1 MIYATV
7 NMTVGDYESTCDQK
21 IVLYRGDKN
30 VEIRFVI
37 KANRFTVLD
46 STYAQL
52 IITRPSSSSIFS
64 EPAAIQ
70 NDTVILVISEEM
82 IDELTEIGEHAFQ
95 IRLYDDTMNARVT
108 LPPCEGGIIIHEPI
122 AIENAGEVGV
132 ATVGYALVREA
143 DTTEE
148 TFDENGDYNLT
159 IWNNGDI
166 ITDAKLNKIEDA
178 IFTVNNKVE
187 NVEIP
192 EVNLTSYATIK
203 YVDDE
208 ISTIELTPGPKGPK
222 GDTGEQGIQ
231 GPKGDKGDTGE
242 QGIQGPKGDK
252 GDKGDKGEN
261 ANLYVGTDE
270 PTDGNSVLWIDID
283 DTEED
288 NIATEEYVD
297 RAMAGITLGKHTD
310 GLIYIFVDGMPRG
323 IGVDMGTSG
332 DIIGTVD
339 SNNNI
344 VLTGELADGI
354 YTIVYEGADG
364 EQTTIGGFT
373 VGQVAELFV
382 PATCTLNSRLSSS
395 GTSSSQNGTFLTDY
409 IDIGDL
415 APGGSRTILFSGFQI
430 QMGRSGSPYTGI
442 EMYDSSKGRIGK
454 DDTGYNAPIEYDES
468 GTKTFK
474 ATVNNTSTSK
484 TVRYIRIYGH
494 LGEEYSIQGTTA
506 LTSTDQLANCS
517 LILGQ

>member
-7 NMTVGDYESTCDQK
+7 NMTVGDYESICDQK

-37 KANRFTVLD
+37 KSNRFTVLN

-70 NDTVILVISEEM
+70 NDTVVLVITEEM
-82 IDELTEIGEHAFQ
+82 IDELNEIGEHTFQ

-108 LPPCEGGIIIHEPI
+108 LPPCDGGIIIHEPI

-143 DTTEE
+143 DITEE
-148 TFDENGDYNLT
+148 TFDEDGNYNLT
-159 IWNNGDI
+159 TWANGDL
-166 ITDAKLNKIEDA
+166 ITESKMNKIEDA
-178 IFTVNNKVE
+178 IYTVNSKVE

-192 EVNLTSYATIK
+192 DVSIYAT
-203 YVDDE
+203 
-208 ISTIELTPGPKGPK
+208 T
-222 GDTGEQGIQ
+222 
-231 GPKGDKGDTGE
+231 
-242 QGIQGPKGDK
+242 
-252 GDKGDKGEN
+252 
-261 ANLYVGTDE
+261 
-270 PTDGNSVLWIDID
+270 
-283 DTEED
+283 
-288 NIATEEYVD
+288 EYVD

-344 VLTGELADGI
+344 VLTGELTDGI

-382 PATCTLNSRLSSS
+382 PATCTLNSRLGSS
-395 GTSSSQNGTFLTDY
+395 GTSSSQNSTFVTDY

-442 EMYDSSKGRIGK
+442 EIYDSSKGRIGK
-454 DDTGYNAPIEYDES
+454 DDTEYNDPIEYDES

-474 ATVNNTSTSK
+474 ATVNNPSTSK
-484 TVRYIRIYGH
+484 TARYIRVYGH